1 MCTKSYSFTKG
12 RKEDLLEMNDE
23 ILDLNLD
30 ELETVNGGGA
40 LADAIL
46 NSESIASFIRN
57 NKTAGIAL
65 EVCINRACDYLR
77 AYMDKYITRD
87 QIIAIVTRIYEVR
100 DAL

>member
-1 MCTKSYSFTKG
+1 
-12 RKEDLLEMNDE
+12 MNNE

-57 NKTAGIAL
+57 NKAAGVAL
-65 EVCINRACDYLR
+65 ETCINRACDYLR

-87 QIIAIVTRIYEVR
+87 EIITLVTRIYEIR

>member
-1 MCTKSYSFTKG
+1 M
-12 RKEDLLEMNDE
+12 EINNE

-57 NKTAGIAL
+57 NKTAGVAL
-65 EVCINRACDYLR
+65 EACINRACDYLR
-77 AYMDKYITRD
+77 AYLDKYISRQQVID
-87 QIIAIVTRIYEVR
+87 LVTRIY
-100 DAL
+100 DSI

>member
-1 MCTKSYSFTKG
+1 
-12 RKEDLLEMNDE
+12 MNNE

-57 NKTAGIAL
+57 NKTAGVAL
-65 EVCINRACDYLR
+65 ETCINRACDYLR
-77 AYMDKYITRD
+77 AYLDKYISRQQVID
-87 QIIAIVTRIYEVR
+87 LVTRIY
-100 DAL
+100 DSI

>member
-1 MCTKSYSFTKG
+1 
-12 RKEDLLEMNDE
+12 MNNE

-57 NKTAGIAL
+57 NKTAGVAL
-65 EVCINRACDYLR
+65 ETCINRACDYLR
-77 AYMDKYITRD
+77 AYLDKYVSRQQVID
-87 QIIAIVTRIYEVR
+87 LVTRIY
-100 DAL
+100 DSI

>member
-1 MCTKSYSFTKG
+1 
-12 RKEDLLEMNDE
+12 MNNE

-57 NKTAGIAL
+57 NKDAGVAL
-65 EVCINRACDYLR
+65 ETCINRACDYLR

-87 QIIAIVTRIYEVR
+87 EIITLVTRIYEIR

>member
-1 MCTKSYSFTKG
+1 MSN
-12 RKEDLLEMNDE
+12 EELNLNLDE
-23 ILDLNLD
+23 LNLD
-30 ELETVNGGGA
+30 ELEAVNGGGA

-46 NSESIASFIRN
+46 NSETIASFIRN
-57 NKTAGIAL
+57 NKAAGIAL

-87 QIIAIVTRIYEVR
+87 QVIAIVTRIYEVR

>member
-1 MCTKSYSFTKG
+1 MSN
-12 RKEDLLEMNDE
+12 EELNLNLDE
-23 ILDLNLD
+23 LNLD
-30 ELETVNGGGA
+30 ELEAVNGGGA

-57 NKTAGIAL
+57 NKAAGIAL

-87 QIIAIVTRIYEVR
+87 QVIAIVTRIYEVR